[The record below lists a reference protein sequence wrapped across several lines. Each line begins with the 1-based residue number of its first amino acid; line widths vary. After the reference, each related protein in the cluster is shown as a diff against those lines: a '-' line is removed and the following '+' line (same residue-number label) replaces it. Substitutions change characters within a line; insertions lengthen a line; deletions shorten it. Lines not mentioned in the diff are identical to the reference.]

1 MALCIKDALVV
12 GMSQA
17 TVDTLGLVPVFPA
30 PDTKCDL
37 TGLSIQGGGPA
48 ATALACLARWG
59 VRASFIG
66 VVGDD
71 EFGRMILEGLQKE
84 GVDVKAVIV
93 AAGGSSTFSFIAV
106 EERSAQRTI
115 FCFRGKGIQLPPDRV
130 DLDLV
135 RRASVLHLDAYDLPA
150 CQAAAQAARE
160 AGVAVVCDAGTLR
173 EGSMELMSLVD
184 HAVCSE
190 VFFRG
195 FYHGNDFEE
204 GLVRLKALGPKAVVV
219 TLGKRGSLGFDGRA
233 FHQQPAFPVT
243 AVDTTGA
250 GDVYHGAYIYGL
262 LADWDLAGRMAFAS
276 AAAALKCEHMG
287 GRSGIPGLDR
297 LQAFMGD
304 AWPDAAGK
312 WLVP

>member
-1 MALCIKDALVV
+1 
-12 GMSQA
+12 MSQA
-17 TVDTLGLVPVFPA
+17 TVDALGLVPAFPL

-37 TGLSIQGGGPA
+37 TGLTLQGGGPA

-59 VRASFIG
+59 VHASFIG

-71 EFGRMILEGLQKE
+71 EFGRMILEGLKQE
-84 GVDVKAVIV
+84 GVNVSAVTIQP
-93 AAGGSSTFSFIAV
+93 GGSSTFSFIAV
-106 EERSAQRTI
+106 EEKSAQRTI
-115 FCFRGKGIQLPPDRV
+115 FCYRGQGIQLKPDGV

-150 CQAAAQAARE
+150 CLAAAQAAKE

-190 VFFRG
+190 VFFRS
-195 FYHGNDFEE
+195 FYHRDDLET
-204 GLVRLKALGPKAVVV
+204 GLVRLKALGPEAAVV

-233 FHQQPAFPVT
+233 FIKQPAFPVK

-262 LADWDLAGRMAFAS
+262 LAGWDLAGRMAFAS

-287 GRSGIPGLDR
+287 GRAGIPDLER

-304 AWPDAAGK
+304 AWPKA
-312 WLVP
+312 